1 MPRHSHVR
9 VFAPLLCLA
18 VAVPLAAQ
26 NPTAA
31 QLFAQGEKAE
41 KAGHMAQ
48 AYVLYSEAAAKDP
61 KNETYWARSQ
71 AVRSQASLEVAPK
84 TLPTPDKPEGQ
95 LPAPLHFDS
104 ITAQDLL
111 DARKPLPPTE
121 LSALPGVKDFNLRAP
136 ERSVFETVAKD
147 FGLDCIFD
155 ADYPPGNLIHFEITG
170 ADYRTALHA
179 LEAATGSFLVPITT
193 KRFLVVKDTPQKRTA
208 LEPVVA
214 VEVHL
219 PDPTN
224 PQDFTSAITAVQ
236 QSMAIEKVSWDT
248 QTNTVVLRDR
258 ISKVLPARAML
269 EQLMR
274 PRAQVMIQTDVIEVD
289 RNDMLQWGLSLPNVF
304 NITPYSAAGAALTT
318 FEDLAKWG
326 PMGTVFAISISNAAL
341 LAQFTNS
348 KTSSL
353 YHADLRS
360 VDGQPASIHSG
371 ERYPVLTSG
380 YMGSNE
386 ATSTTTPTT
395 TTTNATGTTL
405 SNANTFGSAPNP
417 SAVAVAD
424 FNRDGIPDFASANSG
439 GNSVSIYLGLGNGAF
454 DNPLTYATGQ
464 NPSAIIAVSLRNNGY
479 FDLITADA
487 NSNDVGVLLGNG
499 DGTFNA
505 YTPFPVGTQP
515 AALVSTDF
523 NGDGIADVAI
533 ANSGSNNVTIL
544 LGKGDGTFQA
554 PSALTVGTS
563 PRSLATAD
571 FNNDGIPDLAVAD
584 YTSNDLW
591 IFLGNGNGAF
601 TNKATYT
608 GLNAPRS
615 ITAQYLDL
623 NASTSIDLVVANSA
637 GNTVSVFLGSGDG
650 TFPTVTQYATG
661 SGPVS
666 VVTADFTDNNIYD
679 IATAN
684 YGDGTVSL
692 LIGNG
697 DGTFQTPIEIS
708 IGTGLEPISL
718 ATGIFNGNGYE
729 GLIVANFAGSDF
741 AVLLG
746 EGNGSFTNSSGTTY
760 SYTGG
765 TSYSPPPAFNYEDL
779 GFALKVTPHVHSID
793 DVGLDLEAEVE
804 LLTGNSTDGIP
815 EIAQRKVQSQVNL
828 RTGECAIVAGLFSD
842 QDARN
847 ILGIPGLSTLPG
859 LGPLLRSNTKNIQDS
874 QVLIVIRPVLI
885 SLPPDQYVSRPF
897 WIGSEARP
905 LTPL

>member
-1 MPRHSHVR
+1 VR

-18 VAVPLAAQ
+18 VAVRLGAQ

-48 AYVLYSEAAAKDP
+48 AYLLYSEAAAKDP
-61 KNETYWARSQ
+61 QNEVYWARSQ
-71 AVRSQASLEVAPK
+71 AVRAEASQEVAPK
-84 TLPTPDKPEGQ
+84 TLPTPDKPGGE
-95 LPAPLHFDS
+95 LPSPLHFNS
-104 ITAQDLL
+104 ITAQDLI

-136 ERSVFETVAKD
+136 ERSVIETVAQA
-147 FGLDCIFD
+147 FGLDCVFD
-155 ADYPPGNLIHFEITG
+155 ADYPPGNLIRFEITG

-179 LEAATGSFLVPITT
+179 LEASTGSFLVPLTT
-193 KRFLVVKDTPQKRTA
+193 KRFLVAKDTPQKRAA

-219 PDPTN
+219 SDPTN
-224 PQDFTSAITAVQ
+224 PQDFTGAITAVQ

-274 PRAQVMIQTDVIEVD
+274 PRAQVMIETDVIEVD

-304 NITPYSAAGAALTT
+304 NITPYSAAGTAVATL
-318 FEDLAKWG
+318 EELAQWG
-326 PMGTVFAISISNAAL
+326 PMGTLFAISISNASL
-341 LAQFTNS
+341 VAQFTNS

-353 YHADLRS
+353 YHADLRA

-380 YMGSNE
+380 YMGSTE

-395 TTTNATGTTL
+395 TTTGSSGTTL
-405 SNANTFGSAPNP
+405 TNANTFGSAANP
-417 SAVAVAD
+417 SAVVVGD
-424 FNRDGIPDFASANSG
+424 FNGDGIPDFASADSG
-439 GNSVSIYLGLGNGAF
+439 SNSVSVYLGIGNGTF
-454 DNPLTYATGQ
+454 ENPLTYATGQ

-479 FDLITADA
+479 LDLITADA

-499 DGTFNA
+499 NGTFNA
-505 YTPFPVGTQP
+505 YTPFTVGTQP
-515 AALVSTDF
+515 AALVTTDF
-523 NGDGIADVAI
+523 NGDGIPDIAV
-533 ANSGSNNVTIL
+533 ANSGSNNVSVL
-544 LGKGDGTFQA
+544 LGKGDGTFQTPTTLA
-554 PSALTVGTS
+554 VGTS

-571 FNNDGIPDLAVAD
+571 FNNDGYADLAVAD
-584 YTSNDLW
+584 YTSNDLR
-591 IFLGNGNGAF
+591 IFLGNGNGTF
-601 TNKATYT
+601 TNKVTYT

-615 ITAQYLDL
+615 IAAQYLDL
-623 NASTSIDLVVANSA
+623 NASTYIDLVVANSG
-637 GNTVSVFLGSGDG
+637 GNTVSVFLGAGDG
-650 TFPTVTQYATG
+650 TFPTATQYPTG
-661 SGPVS
+661 SEPVS
-666 VVTADFTDNNIYD
+666 VVTADFTDDNIYD
-679 IATAN
+679 IATSN

-708 IGTGLEPISL
+708 IGTGLEPTSL
-718 ATGIFNGNGYE
+718 AVGIFNDNGYD

-779 GFALKVTPHVHSID
+779 GFVLKVTPHVHGIE

-828 RTGECAIVAGLFSD
+828 RTGECAVVAGLFSD
-842 QDARN
+842 QDART

-859 LGPLLRSNTKNIQDS
+859 LGPFLRSNTKNIQDS
-874 QVLIVIRPVLI
+874 EVLLVIRPVLI
-885 SLPPDQYVSRPF
+885 SLPPDQFASRPF